1 MTVPPA
7 ARGLT
12 LQPLPAAVEF
22 AGGDVLA
29 HDDVR
34 GDLLA
39 IVREHGSVYDWAA
52 RMPQPRALR
61 GRAPVFVA
69 TLPQCGQT
77 VVVRHAWHG
86 GLLAPITGDR
96 FRRPTRAPREMQIA
110 AALLQAG
117 IPTADLR
124 GAVRYAAGAGLV
136 RVDVVSR
143 YLEDSVDLGTV
154 LAGLAPAFSMD
165 AALSATSTLLHRLAL
180 RGIVHPDLNVKNVL
194 LRPMSSP
201 SASAAP
207 LQALV
212 IDVDVL
218 VWDAAWG
225 AEAAMQRNLARLLRS
240 MRKWRRQFGCDVSDE
255 TMAAFTTT
263 SLSQLQHAPIPH
275 AP

>member
-1 MTVPPA
+1 MTAAGAEPGLMLQPPPA
-7 ARGLT
+7 AV
-12 LQPLPAAVEF
+12 AWS
-22 AGGDVLA
+22 GGDVLA

-39 IVREHGSVYDWAA
+39 IAGEHGSVYDWAA

-69 TLPQCGQT
+69 TLPQSGHT

-110 AALLQAG
+110 EALLHAG
-117 IPTADLR
+117 IPTSDIR

-143 YLEDSVDLGTV
+143 YIEDSVDLGTV
-154 LAGLAPAFSMD
+154 LAGLAPGHSLDD
-165 AALSATSTLLHRLAL
+165 ALNATSALLRQLSR

-194 LRPMSSP
+194 LRPQSGFST
-201 SASAAP
+201 SGAS

-218 VWDAAWG
+218 VWDAAWVG
-225 AEAAMQRNLARLLRS
+225 EAAMQRNLARLLRS
-240 MRKWRRQFGCDVSDE
+240 MRKWRRQFGCEVSDD
-255 TMAAFTTT
+255 TMATFAAT
-263 SLSQLQHAPIPH
+263 SVHLLQQQS
-275 AP
+275 